1 MEKQLIKFI
10 RKEILKEV
18 SALGAI
24 ASEAGQVSV
33 NIDGWELPPGGFKP
47 IENVVDTLKLQLL
60 DQQERVEHMNEFNT
74 EKIPEEKYRQ
84 AMGNPVEY
92 DEVQRQTKEF
102 VGKYT
107 NKTNDMKIIGE
118 STMKISEN
126 KLRSLIRQEIVNL
139 VSEENSQETVAEADA
154 RQFKSG
160 KAADFGSGFGTK
172 QRGSKLGQRSLSKK
186 VKGSAKSVRSKKAGG
201 SKYKGGSRDWTYRP
215 VVKGGGSREGEGFGK
230 FTDTLR
236 RGGATRNKMESDAS
250 NKAKSDTDRWAALLQ
265 TARGKR
271 DKAAEQYFDLQVK
284 INDGDGGLKKAIRDH
299 KWEYITAGADDN
311 RSAQETAI
319 SKVNSAKVELQ
330 DQMKILGDLGKGV
343 NWDAYDTG
351 GAGGDKG
358 GGDKGGGGKGS

>member
-33 NIDGWELPPGGFKP
+33 NVDGWELPPGGFKP

-84 AMGNPVEY
+84 VMGNPVEY

-160 KAADFGSGFGTK
+160 KAADFGPGFGTK
-172 QRGSKLGQRSLSKK
+172 ERGSKVGKRSVSKK
-186 VKGSAKSVRSKKAGG
+186 VQGSGKSARSKKVGG
-201 SKYKGGSRDWTYRP
+201 SFKGGGRGWTYRP
-215 VVKGGGSREGEGFGK
+215 VVKGGEIEGGGK

-236 RGGATRNKMESDAS
+236 KGGATRNKMESDAES
-250 NKAKSDTDRWAALLQ
+250 KGKSDTQRWNELL
-265 TARGKR
+265 TKAKGKR
-271 DKAAEQYFDLQVK
+271 DAKASEYFELQVT
-284 INDGDGGLKKAIRDH
+284 INDPEGGAKKAIRDL
-299 KWEYITAGADDN
+299 KWEYVTAGADDDKSGQ
-311 RSAQETAI
+311 RDAI
-319 SKVNSAKVELQ
+319 SQINSAKTELAT
-330 DQMKILGDLGKGV
+330 MVSRLGTLGQQI

-351 GAGGDKG
+351 GK
-358 GGDKGGGGKGS
+358 GKGS

>member
-33 NIDGWELPPGGFKP
+33 NVDGWELPPGGFKP

-92 DEVQRQTKEF
+92 DEEQRQTKEF

-160 KAADFGSGFGTK
+160 KVADFGLGFGTK
-172 QRGSKLGQRSLSKK
+172 ERGSKVGKRSVSKK
-186 VKGSAKSVRSKKAGG
+186 VKGSAKSVRSKKPGG
-201 SKYKGGSRDWTYRP
+201 SDYKGGSRGWTYRP
-215 VVKGGGSREGEGFGK
+215 VVKGGELEGGGK

-236 RGGATRNKMESDAS
+236 RGGATRVKMESDAS

-271 DKAAEQYFDLQVK
+271 DRSAEQYFELQVA
-284 INDGDGGLKKAIRDH
+284 INDGESGLKKAIRDH

-311 RSAQETAI
+311 RSAQEAAI
-319 SKVNSAKVELQ
+319 SKVNSAKAELQ
-330 DQMKILGDLGKGV
+330 DQMKILGDLGKAV
-343 NWDAYDTG
+343 NWDAYD
-351 GAGGDKG
+351 AGGDKG
-358 GGDKGGGGKGS
+358 GKGGGGKGS

>member
-84 AMGNPVEY
+84 VMGNPVEY
-92 DEVQRQTKEF
+92 DEEQRQTKEF

-139 VSEENSQETVAEADA
+139 VSEENSQETVAEADRA

-172 QRGSKLGQRSLSKK
+172 DRGSKLGQRSLSKK

-215 VVKGGGSREGEGFGK
+215 VVKGGEPEGFGK

-236 RGGATRNKMESDAS
+236 KGGATRTKMESDAS

-271 DKAAEQYFDLQVK
+271 DRSAERYFELQVA
-284 INDGDGGLKKAIRDH
+284 INDPDKGIKRGIRDA

-311 RSAQETAI
+311 RSAQEVAI

-351 GAGGDKG
+351 GDKG
-358 GGDKGGGGKGS
+358 GKGGGGEGS

>member
-33 NIDGWELPPGGFKP
+33 NVDGWELPPGGFKP

-84 AMGNPVEY
+84 VMGNPVEY

-139 VSEENSQETVAEADA
+139 VSEENPQETVAEVDA

-160 KAADFGSGFGTK
+160 KVADFGASFGAK
-172 QRGSKLGQRSLSKK
+172 DRGSKVGKRSVKGK
-186 VKGSAKSVRSKKAGG
+186 VKGSAKSVRGKKPGG
-201 SKYKGGSRDWTYRP
+201 SGFKGGGRGWTYRP
-215 VVKGGGSREGEGFGK
+215 VVKGSGFEKGGAS
-230 FTDTLR
+230 FTNTLR
-236 RGGATRNKMESDAS
+236 KGGATRVKMENDAAT
-250 NKAKSDTDRWAALLQ
+250 KAVSDTKRWNELLTKAQKSRDRNAQ
-265 TARGKR
+265 K
-271 DKAAEQYFDLQVK
+271 YFELQVK
-284 INDGDGGLKKAIRDH
+284 INDSDTGTKRAIRDA
-299 KWEYITAGADDN
+299 KWEYVTAGADGN
-311 RSAQETAI
+311 KSAQVAAI
-319 SKVNSAKVELQ
+319 SKVDSAKAELQ
-330 DQMKILGDLGKGV
+330 DQMKELGDLGKAV
-343 NWDAYDTG
+343 NWAAYDTG
-351 GAGGDKG
+351 GK
-358 GGDKGGGGKGS
+358 KKK

>member
-84 AMGNPVEY
+84 VMGNPVEY

-139 VSEENSQETVAEADA
+139 VSEENSQETVAEDA

-160 KAADFGSGFGTK
+160 TVADFGPGFGTK
-172 QRGSKLGQRSLSKK
+172 DRGSNVGNRSVSRK
-186 VKGSAKSVRSKKAGG
+186 VTGSGKSTRSKKRGG
-201 SKYKGGSRDWTYRP
+201 SSPDRARSWTYRP
-215 VVKGGGSREGEGFGK
+215 VVKAGGGEFETGGGK

-236 RGGATRNKMESDAS
+236 RGGATRVRMENDAAT
-250 NKAKSDTDRWAALLQ
+250 KAVSDTNRWAALLR
-265 TARGKR
+265 TAQGRR
-271 DKAAEQYFDLQVK
+271 DRTAEQYFELQVR
-284 INDGDGGLKKAIRDH
+284 INDSGNGAKKAIRDA
-299 KWEYITAGADDN
+299 KWEYVTAGADEN
-311 RSAQETAI
+311 ESAQVAAI
-319 SKVNSAKVELQ
+319 SQINSAKRELADMVSQ
-330 DQMKILGDLGKGV
+330 LGNLGRGI

-351 GAGGDKG
+351 GRR
-358 GGDKGGGGKGS
+358 

>member
-60 DQQERVEHMNEFNT
+60 DQQERVEYMNEFNT

-139 VSEENSQETVAEADA
+139 VSEENSQETVAEGDLAFVGSG

-160 KAADFGSGFGTK
+160 KVADFGSGFGSK
-172 QRGSKLGQRSLSKK
+172 ERGSKLGKRSLGKK
-186 VKGSAKSVRSKKAGG
+186 VKGSAKSARSKKVGG
-201 SKYKGGSRDWTYRP
+201 SFKGGGRGWTYRP
-215 VVKGGGSREGEGFGK
+215 VVKAGGGEFETGGGK

-236 RGGATRNKMESDAS
+236 RGGATRVRMENDAAT
-250 NKAKSDTDRWAALLQ
+250 KAVSDTNRWAALLR
-265 TARGKR
+265 TAQGRR
-271 DKAAEQYFDLQVK
+271 DRTAEQYFELQVR
-284 INDGDGGLKKAIRDH
+284 INDSGNGAKKAIRDA
-299 KWEYITAGADDN
+299 KWEYVTAGADEN
-311 RSAQETAI
+311 ESAQVAAI
-319 SKVNSAKVELQ
+319 SQINSAKRELADMVSQ
-330 DQMKILGDLGKGV
+330 LGNLGRGI

-351 GAGGDKG
+351 GRR
-358 GGDKGGGGKGS
+358 

>member
-33 NIDGWELPPGGFKP
+33 NVDGWELPPGGFKP

-84 AMGNPVEY
+84 VMGNPVEY
-92 DEVQRQTKEF
+92 DEEQRQTKEF

-160 KAADFGSGFGTK
+160 KVADFGLGFGTK
-172 QRGSKLGQRSLSKK
+172 ERGSKVGKRSVSKK
-186 VKGSAKSVRSKKAGG
+186 VKGSAKSVRSKKPGG
-201 SKYKGGSRDWTYRP
+201 SDYKGGSRGWTYRP
-215 VVKGGGSREGEGFGK
+215 VVKGGELEGGGK

-236 RGGATRNKMESDAS
+236 RGGATRVKMESDAS

-271 DKAAEQYFDLQVK
+271 DRSAEQYFELQVA
-284 INDGDGGLKKAIRDH
+284 INDGESGLKKAIRDH

-311 RSAQETAI
+311 RSAQEAAI
-319 SKVNSAKVELQ
+319 SKVNSAKAELQ
-330 DQMKILGDLGKGV
+330 DQMKILGDLGKAV
-343 NWDAYDTG
+343 NWDAYD
-351 GAGGDKG
+351 AGGDKG
-358 GGDKGGGGKGS
+358 GKGGGGKGS